1 MVLIFAIGINCESS
15 LIYNCSSKSLNG
27 FKYSEP
33 KFYNQFVHDRLNLR
47 KNVSTYF
54 FFFNFVNQVVNNFSV
69 IKSASL
75 ERSTF
80 LLTTEINLYNRETEV
95 WTILKG
101 NIHFE

>member
-1 MVLIFAIGINCESS
+1 MALIFALGINCESS
-15 LIYNCSSKSLNG
+15 LISNCSSKSLNE

-33 KFYNQFVHDRLNLR
+33 KFYNQFVHGRLNLR

-54 FFFNFVNQVVNNFSV
+54 FFLNFVNQAVNNFSV